1 MRKAA
6 LLIVAGVV
14 VAFAL
19 LAVYERARSPE
30 APAEESTASAPAAG
44 GGTELPP
51 GHPPITG
58 APEVAEGMDFSSIA
72 LPGGGKRIETLYAE
86 KQALAGQE
94 VIVRGKVTKFTGGV
108 MGKNWLHIM
117 DGTGGEGTNDVTVTT
132 DAEAQLGD
140 VVLVRGVL
148 KTDQDFGFGYAYDIL
163 IEDAHVEVE

>member
-1 MRKAA
+1 MRKSA

-14 VAFAL
+14 VAFAA
-19 LAVYERARSPE
+19 LAVYERARAPE
-30 APAEESTASAPAAG
+30 EPAEDPTASIPMT
-44 GGTELPP
+44 GTELPP
-51 GHPPITG
+51 GHPPITSD
-58 APEVAEGMDFSSIA
+58 PEVAKGMDFSDIA
-72 LPGGGKRIETLYAE
+72 LPGDGKRIESLYAE

-94 VIVRGKVTKFTGGV
+94 VVVRGKVTKFTRGV
-108 MGKNWLHIM
+108 MGKNWIHIM

-148 KTDQDFGFGYAYDIL
+148 SLDQDFGFGYAYDIL